1 MSELTNLNKELES
14 TDFEPVTSVQFGLT
28 NPDEIRRGSV
38 VEVTQPEPYEGN
50 KPKQNGLFDL
60 RMGTIEFGR
69 TCATCGNKSVLCPGH
84 FGHIELGLPVY
95 YFHHLLTVL
104 KLLRSV
110 CYHCSKLLVDK
121 TDPTVLEYVKKK
133 TGSNRFTAISAL
145 AQKTKVCQ
153 YNEACRALQPSRYFK
168 VMSSKMA
175 QQSKDNVFKLFAEFK
190 QEAFVDKDMKKKVQ
204 ITPHRCYRIFSKIT
218 REDYEF
224 LGFSHKFAQPSWL
237 ICTVFPVPPPA
248 VRPSV
253 RQENNQRSEDDLT
266 HILTMIIKKNI
277 ELKHKLEENCERS
290 IVERYHG
297 SLQYN
302 VTTFFDN
309 DINGIPTAAQRS
321 GRPLKAIKQRLK
333 GKEGRLRLN
342 LMGKRVDF
350 SARTVIGADPNLS
363 IDQYGIP
370 KMIAMNLTFPEI
382 VTKYNISLMYKLVQ
396 NGPDKYPG
404 AKSVKLQSC
413 SDSVGSCTKVL
424 KYTDAN
430 TIRLRPGDVVNR
442 HLIDGDIVLVN
453 RQPTLHRPSMLGMRV
468 KVLEGKTFRLNVFV
482 TKPLNADF
490 DGEGYC
496 RFWRQYI

>member
-1 MSELTNLNKELES
+1 MSELNNLNTELED
-14 TDFEPVTSVQFGLT
+14 TDFETVSSVQFGLV
-28 NPDEIRRGSV
+28 NPEEIRRGSV
-38 VEVTQPEPYEGN
+38 VEVKQPEPYEGN

-69 TCATCGNKSVLCPGH
+69 TCATCGNKSIICPGH

-104 KLLRSV
+104 KLLRCV

-121 TDPTVLEYVKKK
+121 SDPMILNMIKKK
-133 TGSNRFTAISAL
+133 AGANRFTVISSI

-168 VMSSKMA
+168 VMGAKMGL
-175 QQSKDNVFKLFAEFK
+175 QGGSDNVFKLFAEFK
-190 QEAFVDKDMKKKVQ
+190 QEAFTEKDMKKKIQ
-204 ITPHRCYRIFSKIT
+204 ITPQRCHRIFSKIT

-224 LGFSHKFAQPSWL
+224 LGFSHNFAQPSWL
-237 ICTVFPVPPPA
+237 ICTTLPVPPPA

-253 RQENNQRSEDDLT
+253 RQDNNQRSEDDLT
-266 HILTMIIKKNI
+266 HILAMIIKKNI
-277 ELKHKLEENCERS
+277 ELKHKLEENCDRNV
-290 IVERYHG
+290 VERYHG
-297 SLQYN
+297 ALQYN

-321 GRPLKAIKQRLK
+321 GRPLKAVKQRLK

-363 IDQYGIP
+363 IDQFGVP

-382 VTKYNISLMYKLVQ
+382 VTKYNIKEMYKLIH
-396 NGPDKYPG
+396 NGPENYPG

-413 SDSVGSCTKVL
+413 VDGVGGCTKVL
-424 KYTDAN
+424 KYTDSN
-430 TIRLRPGDVVNR
+430 TIRLKPGDVVNR
-442 HLIDGDIVLVN
+442 HLIDGDIILVN

-468 KVLEGKTFRLNVFV
+468 KVLEGKTFRLNVFC

-490 DGEGYC
+490 DGDIKC
-496 RFWRQYI
+496 

>member
-14 TDFEPVTSVQFGLT
+14 TDFEPVTGVQFGLV

-50 KPKQNGLFDL
+50 KPKQKGLFDL

-69 TCATCGNKSVLCPGH
+69 TCATCGNKSALCPGH

-121 TDPTVLEYVKKK
+121 TDPTVLELVKKK
-133 TGSNRFTAISAL
+133 SGSNRFTAISAL

-153 YNEACRALQPSRYFK
+153 YNESCRALQPSRYFK
-168 VMSSKMA
+168 VMSAKMA

-190 QEAFVDKDMKKKVQ
+190 QEAFADKDMKKKIQ
-204 ITPHRCYRIFSKIT
+204 ITPQRCYRIFSKIT

-224 LGFSHKFAQPSWL
+224 LGFSHDFAQPSWL
-237 ICTVFPVPPPA
+237 ICTVLPVAPPA

-266 HILTMIIKKNI
+266 HSYAMIIKKNI
-277 ELKHKLEENCERS
+277 ELKHKLEENCDRS
-290 IVERYHG
+290 IIERYHG

-302 VTTFFDN
+302 ITTLFDN
-309 DINGIPTAAQRS
+309 DINGIPKVAQRS
-321 GRPLKAIKQRLK
+321 GRPLKAIKERLK
-333 GKEGRLRLN
+333 GKDGRLRLN

-350 SARTVIGADPNLS
+350 SARTVISCDPNLS
-363 IDQYGIP
+363 IDQFGVP
-370 KMIAMNLTFPEI
+370 MQIAMNLTFPEI
-382 VTKYNISLMYKLVQ
+382 VTKYNIKEMYRLIK

-413 SDSVGSCTKVL
+413 SDNMGGCTKVL

-430 TIRLRPGDVVNR
+430 TIRLKPGDVVNR
-442 HLIDGDIVLVN
+442 HLRDDDIVLIN
-453 RQPTLHRPSMLGMRV
+453 RQPTLHRPSMLGARV
-468 KVLEGKTFRLNVFV
+468 KVLEGKTFRLNLFI
-482 TKPLNADF
+482 TGPLNADF
-490 DGEGYC
+490 DGDLTPKFG
-496 RFWRQYI
+496 F